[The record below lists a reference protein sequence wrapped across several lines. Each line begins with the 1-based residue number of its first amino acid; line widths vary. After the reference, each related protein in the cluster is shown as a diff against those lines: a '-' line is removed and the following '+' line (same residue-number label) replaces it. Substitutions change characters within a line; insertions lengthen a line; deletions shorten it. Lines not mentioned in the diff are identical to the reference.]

1 MCNICSEIEYVVRG
15 DFIVEIRIGGLKI
28 PARVPLEKKKEVDRY
43 LEALVSLGVFQFGEG
58 RSVFE
63 DFVKGLTEFQR
74 KLLRAIDVESWVY
87 KEDLDEAVGTK
98 GVETAGVLAGLT
110 RKARS
115 FGLIGEKEEAV
126 IGEYDNE
133 KKSMKYRLNP
143 KLKLV
148 KDLI

>member
-1 MCNICSEIEYVVRG
+1 MCGVCGEVEYVVRG
-15 DFIVEIRIGGLKI
+15 DYIVEIRVGGLRI
-28 PARVPLEKKKEVDRY
+28 PARVPFEKKKEVDRH
-43 LEALVSLGVFQFGEG
+43 LEALVSLGVFQLGERRG
-58 RSVFE
+58 VFD
-63 DFVKGLTEFQR
+63 DFVKGLTEFQK
-74 KLLRAIDVESWVY
+74 KLLKDINVDGWTY
-87 KEDLDEAVGTK
+87 KEDLDEVVGTK

-126 IGEYDNE
+126 IGGYDNE